1 MHIAFF
7 IFYPQLFLY
16 FSKRKLVEIIALNY
30 STLEEYVQ
38 NWSWE
43 QLVFE
48 ITDEESELE
57 HIFMDNL
64 QKKQRLKSSNSLSL
78 VSKEA
83 QLLKGEKENN

>member
-1 MHIAFF
+1 M
-7 IFYPQLFLY
+7 Y

-30 STLEEYVQ
+30 STLEYVQ